1 LLSGKIRLIILAK
14 TRQILDIINRTRRL
28 RAKYPSQFWLIF
40 WGMLISTIGSSMIW
54 PFLMIYV
61 SGRLHLP
68 MATIASLMTFNAVA
82 GLIFSFVA
90 GPAADRFG
98 RKWIMVISLVGNG
111 VAYLFLGQ
119 AATFLAFA
127 ILMSFSGALN
137 PLYRV
142 GADAMLADMIPA
154 EGRPEAYALIRM
166 SNNLG
171 VALGPAIGGFIA
183 TSSFTIA
190 FILAAVGLITYG
202 LLLTFFGRET
212 LPPTEANSRPV
223 KEPLGGYG
231 RILRDGRLVAFTL
244 NFTLTSI
251 CAAMMWVLLS
261 VYTNTY
267 FGLPESLYGL
277 IPTTNAI
284 MVVTLQL
291 AVTNLT
297 KRRPPLSMLALGTL
311 FYAAGVGSVALG
323 RGFWGFWLSMVILSI
338 GELILVPTA
347 TTYVASLAPPEM
359 RGRYMGI
366 YSLSWGIAFG
376 IGPVLGGILN
386 DNVAPVAIWLG
397 GLLIGLVSAAS
408 FYLLTP
414 RITKAFEA
422 AISD

>member
-1 LLSGKIRLIILAK
+1 
-14 TRQILDIINRTRRL
+14 
-28 RAKYPSQFWLIF
+28 
-40 WGMLISTIGSSMIW
+40 MLISTIGSSMIW

-68 MATIASLMTFNAVA
+68 MATIASLMTINAVA
-82 GLIFSFVA
+82 GLFFSFVA
-90 GPAADRFG
+90 GPAADRLG
-98 RKWIMVISLVGNG
+98 RKWIMVISLIGNG
-111 VAYLFLGQ
+111 AAYLFLGY
-119 AATFLAFA
+119 ANSFLAFA
-127 ILMSFSGALN
+127 ILMSLSGALN

-142 GADAMLADMIPA
+142 GADAMLADMIPPQ
-154 EGRPEAYALIRM
+154 GRPDAYALIRM

-190 FILAAVGLITYG
+190 FFLAALGLITYG

-212 LPPTEANSRPV
+212 LPLIETIPRTI
-223 KEPLGGYG
+223 KEPLGGYR
-231 RILRDGRLVAFTL
+231 RILRDGRLVTFTL

-251 CAAMMWVLLS
+251 CASIMWVLLS

-267 FGLPESLYGL
+267 YGLPESLYGL

-311 FYAAGVGSVALG
+311 FYALGVGSVALG

-347 TTYVASLAPPEM
+347 TTYVASLAPTEM

-386 DNVAPVAIWLG
+386 DNIGPIAIWVG

-414 RITKAFEA
+414 RVSEQVEA
-422 AISD
+422 TIPE

>member
-1 LLSGKIRLIILAK
+1 
-14 TRQILDIINRTRRL
+14 
-28 RAKYPSQFWLIF
+28 
-40 WGMLISTIGSSMIW
+40 MLISTIGSSMIW

-68 MATIASLMTFNAVA
+68 MATIASLMTINAVA
-82 GLIFSFVA
+82 GLFFSFVA
-90 GPAADRFG
+90 GPAADRLG
-98 RKWIMVISLVGNG
+98 RKWIMVISLIGNG
-111 VAYLFLGQ
+111 AAYLFLGQ
-119 AATFLAFA
+119 ANSFLAFA
-127 ILMSFSGALN
+127 ILMSLSGALN

-142 GADAMLADMIPA
+142 GADAMLADMIPPQ
-154 EGRPEAYALIRM
+154 GRPDAYALIRM

-190 FILAAVGLITYG
+190 FFLAALGLITYG

-212 LPPTEANSRPV
+212 LPLIETIPRTI
-223 KEPLGGYG
+223 KEPLGGYR
-231 RILRDGRLVAFTL
+231 RILRDGRLVTFTL

-251 CAAMMWVLLS
+251 CASIMWVLLS

-267 FGLPESLYGL
+267 YGLPESLYGL

-311 FYAAGVGSVALG
+311 FYALGVGSVALG

-347 TTYVASLAPPEM
+347 TTYVASLAPTEM

-386 DNVAPVAIWLG
+386 DNIGPTAIWVG

-414 RITKAFEA
+414 RVSEPVEA
-422 AISD
+422 TIPE